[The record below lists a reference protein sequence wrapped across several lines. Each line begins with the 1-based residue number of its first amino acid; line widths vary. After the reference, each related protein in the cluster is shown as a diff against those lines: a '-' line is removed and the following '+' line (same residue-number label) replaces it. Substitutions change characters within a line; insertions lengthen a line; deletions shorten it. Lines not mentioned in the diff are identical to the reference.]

1 MAAGTPILAAV
12 PPSTPI
18 LTIKIRLSAVFSV
31 VSEDLIRSELLS
43 ILPMMMMMMN
53 RACTVE
59 VKRTDLSKMGV
70 VPFAD

>member
-18 LTIKIRLSAVFSV
+18 LAIKIRLSAVFSV

-43 ILPMMMMMMN
+43 ILPMMMMMN